1 MKSSLANIQQIIL
14 EATEVI
20 HHAATVHELEIIKSN
35 YLGKKGSLSELLRQ
49 LGTLDATERPKVG
62 QVINQAKEQLIQA
75 LAERH
80 RILDKLIVAENL
92 NQETIDVTLPS
103 RGQTLGS
110 SHPVTKVRRILE
122 DFFTKMGFVVVEGPE
137 IEDEFYNFTAL
148 NIPPHH
154 PARTTHDTF
163 YFKDNTML
171 RSQTSPVQ
179 IRAMQK
185 MSPPLRII
193 CPGKVFR
200 RDNDATH
207 SPMFHQLEM
216 LMVDENLNLA
226 NLKWLVIKFIKFFF
240 NDKLEY
246 RFRPSYFPFTEPSAE
261 VDIKWTVGGSW
272 RWLELGGCGVVHP
285 NVLKAVNI
293 DPKRYRGLAFGFGI
307 DRLAMMYY
315 GINDIRLLFE
325 NDLQFL
331 EQF

>member
-1 MKSSLANIQQIIL
+1 MKPHLENIKQILL

-20 HHAATVHELEIIKSN
+20 NHAATTHELEIIKSN
-35 YLGKKGSLSELLRQ
+35 YLGKKGGLTEMLRQ
-49 LGTLDATERPKVG
+49 LVTLDVAERPAAG
-62 QVINQAKEQLIQA
+62 QVINQAKEQLIQLLEKRGQILNK
-75 LAERH
+75 LA
-80 RILDKLIVAENL
+80 VAANL
-92 NQETIDVTLPS
+92 NQEAIDVTLPA
-103 RGQTLGS
+103 RGQALGS
-110 SHPVTKVRRILE
+110 GHPITKVRRILE
-122 DFFTKMGFVVVEGPE
+122 EFFINMGFVVVEGPE
-137 IEDEFYNFTAL
+137 IENEFYNFTAL

-163 YFKDNTML
+163 YFSDNTML

-185 MSPPLRII
+185 ISPPLRII

-207 SPMFHQLEM
+207 APMFHQLEM

-240 NDKLEY
+240 NEKIEY

-261 VDIKWTVGGSW
+261 VDIKWTVGSSW

-293 DPKRYRGLAFGFGI
+293 DPEQYRGLAFGFGI

>member
-1 MKSSLANIQQIIL
+1 MKLNLENIKQILL

-20 HHAATVHELEIIKSN
+20 NHATTIHELEIIKSN
-35 YLGKKGSLSELLRQ
+35 YLGKKGGLTEMLRQ
-49 LGTLDATERPKVG
+49 LVTLDVAERPAAG
-62 QVINQAKEQLIQA
+62 QVINQAKEQLVQLLKKQSQLLNK
-75 LAERH
+75 LA
-80 RILDKLIVAENL
+80 VAANL
-92 NQETIDVTLPS
+92 NQEAIDVTLPS
-103 RGQTLGS
+103 RGQVLGS
-110 SHPVTKVRRILE
+110 SHPITKVRRILE
-122 DFFTKMGFVVVEGPE
+122 EFFINMGFVVVEGPE
-137 IEDEFYNFTAL
+137 IETEFYNFTAL

-163 YFKDNTML
+163 YFSDNTML

-185 MSPPLRII
+185 MSLPLRII
-193 CPGKVFR
+193 CPGKTFR

-207 SPMFHQLEM
+207 SPMFHQVEM
-216 LMVDENLNLA
+216 LMVDENLNFA
-226 NLKWLVIKFIKFFF
+226 NLKWIIVKFIKYFF
-240 NDKLEY
+240 KEQVEY
-246 RFRPSYFPFTEPSAE
+246 RFRPSYFPFTEPSGE
-261 VDIKWTVGGSW
+261 VDIKWKVGNSW
-272 RWLELGGCGVVHP
+272 RWLELGGIGVVHP

-293 DPKRYRGLAFGFGI
+293 DPERYRGLAFGFGL